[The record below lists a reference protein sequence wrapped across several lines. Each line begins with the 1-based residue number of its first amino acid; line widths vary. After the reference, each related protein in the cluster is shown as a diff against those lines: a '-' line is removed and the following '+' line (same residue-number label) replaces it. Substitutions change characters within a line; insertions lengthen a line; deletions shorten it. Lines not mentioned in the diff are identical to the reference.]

1 MEDQALDSNIDDSFM
16 GILALAITKH
26 INATDNQIDSIK
38 KTIIEIAGGDVIY
51 ISKQYNQKLSV
62 RNDQLK
68 KDFYSGVTKTSLESK
83 YLLSRHQ
90 INRILK
96 A

>member
-1 MEDQALDSNIDDSFM
+1 MDSNIDDSFFGVVAM
-16 GILALAITKH
+16 AITKH
-26 INATDNQIDSIK
+26 VQATDDQVKRIHQ
-38 KTIIEIAGGDVIY
+38 TIVDLAGGDVVY
-51 ISKQYNQKLSV
+51 ISKQYNKKLSV
-62 RNDQLK
+62 RNNQLK
-68 KDFYSGVTKTSLESK
+68 KDFLSGSTKQHLEVK

>member
-1 MEDQALDSNIDDSFM
+1 MESNIDDSFL
-16 GILALAITKH
+16 GVVSLAITRH
-26 INATDNQIDSIK
+26 IKATDEQVSKIHQ
-38 KTIIEIAGGDVIY
+38 TIIDLAGGDVVY

-68 KDFYSGVTKTSLESK
+68 KDHASGVHKSYLESK
-83 YLLSRHQ
+83 YCLSRHQ

>member
-1 MEDQALDSNIDDSFM
+1 LDSNIDDSFF
-16 GILALAITKH
+16 GVVALAITKH
-26 INATDNQIDSIK
+26 VQATDDQVKRIHQ
-38 KTIIEIAGGDVIY
+38 TIVDLAGGDVIY
-51 ISKQYNQKLSV
+51 ISKQHNLKLSV

-68 KDFYSGVTKTSLESK
+68 KDHASGIPKAHLETK